1 MKRHNEGY
9 ALPFVLVVLVVMCI
23 IAVGIMDFSLR
34 NLQSQKAT
42 IQRMEAKYEAA
53 GKIEEI
59 VAAIENGEKVYS
71 FPRTSQLDFA
81 IIPISDTEKYVRIV
95 SCSQNDDEQ
104 TLWVIAE
111 LKVPVSQ
118 WAPDEVDG
126 ALTSEAAKCIIDG
139 FFMSVLVNNAAANT
153 NLGIQK
159 QEKEFSGFLFFLFII
174 WLIFDWRF
182 DDTAIMIRGV
192 KVFST
197 SHTLNPAVHRRRIS
211 SLCIFQ

>member
-42 IQRMEAKYEAA
+42 IQRIEAKYEAA

-95 SCSQNDDEQ
+95 SCSQNDEEQ

-118 WAPDEVDG
+118 WAPDEVNG
-126 ALTSEAAKCIIDG
+126 ALTISEKSTATYLWYEIVD
-139 FFMSVLVNNAAANT
+139 S
-153 NLGIQK
+153 
-159 QEKEFSGFLFFLFII
+159 
-174 WLIFDWRF
+174 
-182 DDTAIMIRGV
+182 DTAGA
-192 KVFST
+192 F
-197 SHTLNPAVHRRRIS
+197 LDGDYPGNGGNG
-211 SLCIFQ
+211 Q